1 LVLDTS
7 VLVAALRSPV
17 GASSFLV
24 ESVMTATLSPLISV
38 PLVLEYEA
46 VLTRP
51 EQLAVSGFTAYEAG
65 GIVKAFCRLGEPVHF
80 AYSLRP
86 QLPDPDDEF
95 VLETAFYGR
104 ADAIVTF
111 NLKDFRSVS
120 EAFRIEVISPRDAVE
135 RLRKR

>member
-1 LVLDTS
+1 
-7 VLVAALRSPV
+7 
-17 GASSFLV
+17 
-24 ESVMTATLSPLISV
+24 MTATLSPLISV

-65 GIVKAFCRLGEPVHF
+65 GIVRAFCRLGEPVHF